1 MTLLI
6 DLKVAYRDVKG
17 GRLAVHVVRGLRN
30 KQSKAEKAEA
40 KSGKY
45 IAPKV
50 SVKELKQLFV
60 HITDQTIRYRLRDK
74 CECIPVRVS
83 CSKGPH
89 LCLNAI
95 LPLCVAAFCDA
106 RMQQP
111 NKHFLMTSAC

>member
-1 MTLLI
+1 MTMLRIAHSVVHWSQELHLACREI
-6 DLKVAYRDVKG
+6 EG
-17 GRLAVHVVRGLRN
+17 GRLVVHVVRDLRN

-74 CECIPVRVS
+74 CECIPVRVR
-83 CSKGPH
+83 
-89 LCLNAI
+89 CL
-95 LPLCVAAFCDA
+95 
-106 RMQQP
+106 
-111 NKHFLMTSAC
+111 